1 MEGKKNNTL
10 YWPSFASKLQH
21 HIKAR
26 KWSVGSLFLPSDFRW
41 TEFVKTLPPGDR
53 ATTYEDPRDLQT
65 TYVRNGFGEI
75 IQKTS
80 PDSGTTVYVRNA
92 LGLATQETDARG
104 VVANMSYDDGGRI
117 LSKTYPANSS
127 ENVAYTYDS
136 TAGGNYGVGRLTGVT
151 HEGGS
156 ITYDYDARG
165 NVTQEVRTINGV
177 GYAVAYDYD
186 ANDQIAQITY
196 PSGRQVSYVRDA
208 HNRITGVQTR
218 KSPTD
223 AWADVVS
230 SIETQPF
237 STLLQ
242 SMDFANGLNVWNTF
256 TQDHELDVLGLY
268 DGSTDV
274 INRAHGRTDALNL
287 TNIWDNVATG
297 QDQSYWYSAANRL
310 QNADGPWG
318 AKIFYYDGV
327 GNRTYHISTP
337 PGGSQST
344 DILGYAAASNRVED
358 VTNGAQTVRQF
369 AYDAAGNIVSDARL
383 GSTYAYGY
391 NDANRLATVAYEG
404 NLKGTYTYNA
414 DGQLIKRVI
423 TNSGSANG
431 TLLYVHDRSGNVIAE
446 VDVAAGVM
454 REYLWLP
461 GIGYTGTDLP
471 IAVVEGAGGAS
482 PTTYYVHTDHLNR
495 PIKMT
500 DGTKTSVWNA
510 TWLPFGSPH
519 AITGTLTETLRF
531 PGQWFQLEAGLHYNW
546 HRHYDP
552 SLGRYTQPDPLGFV
566 DGASVYSYVGSK
578 PMERIDFEG
587 LFQMCRRPMKYLPG
601 WRHCFMKFKDGST
614 LSFDGSGVHSDPQ
627 PDHPERKCTKPK
639 DSHLDKCLKKEMKKC
654 KNYNHANNNCCRC
667 VRQALAACKT
677 SVPPDSFPKNWPFN
691 GPLNW

>member
-1 MEGKKNNTL
+1 MISRLTI
-10 YWPSFASKLQH
+10 H
-21 HIKAR
+21 
-26 KWSVGSLFLPSDFRW
+26 
-41 TEFVKTLPPGDR
+41 
-53 ATTYEDPRDLQT
+53 
-65 TYVRNGFGEI
+65 
-75 IQKTS
+75 
-80 PDSGTTVYVRNA
+80 
-92 LGLATQETDARG
+92 
-104 VVANMSYDDGGRI
+104 I
-117 LSKTYPANSS
+117 LSKTYPANSP
-127 ENVAYTYDS
+127 ENVAYSYDS

-156 ITYDYDARG
+156 IAYDYDARG
-165 NVTQEVRTINGV
+165 NVTQEVRTIDSV

-196 PSGRQVSYVRDA
+196 PSGRQVSYARDA

-274 INRAHGRTDALNL
+274 VNRAHGRTDALNL

-297 QDQSYWYSAANRL
+297 QDQSFWYSAANRL

-391 NDANRLATVAYEG
+391 NNANRLSTVTYEG

-423 TNSGSANG
+423 TNSGSSNG
-431 TLLYVHDRSGNVIAE
+431 TLLYVQDRAGNVIAE
-446 VDVAAGVM
+446 VDVAAGLM

-482 PTTYYVHTDHLNR
+482 PALYYVHTDHLNR

-500 DGTKTSVWNA
+500 DAAKVSVWAA
-510 TWLPFGSPH
+510 TWLPFGAPH
-519 AITGTLTETLRF
+519 SITGTLTENLRF

-566 DGASVYSYVGSK
+566 DGASLYAYALSNPQGLVD
-578 PMERIDFEG
+578 PEG
-587 LFQMCRRPMKYLPG
+587 LAGRGPKLPPNIKLPDGIKIPPEQPSTNTEIGARPDLPQSRRPGGRGAICAIIYA
-601 WRHCFMKFKDGST
+601 D
-614 LSFDGSGVHSDPQ
+614 
-627 PDHPERKCTKPK
+627 
-639 DSHLDKCLKKEMKKC
+639 CLAKC
-654 KNYNHANNNCCRC
+654 KKSWWCKLPKIGKPIWVACAATCFTQWSICAFGEAN
-667 VRQALAACKT
+667 
-677 SVPPDSFPKNWPFN
+677 P
-691 GPLNW
+691 GG